1 MASWGKY
8 SRDLLNLNNSI
19 NSTGLV
25 NLEKSSEI
33 SFSSEVAQ
41 IFPNPNPI
49 GIAYIDD
56 FESSKR
62 YSTMPILNSAWQ
74 QSAPPFKI
82 KNSRLFK
89 C

>member
-1 MASWGKY
+1 MEYMIWHLGGKY
-8 SRDLLNLNNSI
+8 SKELLNLNN
-19 NSTGLV
+19 LV
-25 NLEKSSEI
+25 NNRGIVNLDKPSEF
-33 SFSSEVAQ
+33 SFSTEVAQ

-74 QSAPPFKI
+74 ESSPPY
-82 KNSRLFK
+82 
-89 C
+89 